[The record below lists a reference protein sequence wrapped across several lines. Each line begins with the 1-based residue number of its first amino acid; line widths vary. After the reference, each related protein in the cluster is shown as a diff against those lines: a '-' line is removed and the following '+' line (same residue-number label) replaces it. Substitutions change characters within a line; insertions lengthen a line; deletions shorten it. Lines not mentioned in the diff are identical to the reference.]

1 MLENTAGR
9 SADWERAESWQA
21 IKFRSGA
28 GRAAVPHGGLAKRC
42 LDVALS
48 LLLVPIVALVALPVA
63 LLIAVKG
70 GAPIY
75 GHLRVGWNGRLFR
88 CYKFRTMVAEA
99 EDELQAILDSD
110 PAARLEWLERFKLAN
125 DPRVTPFGRF
135 LRTTNLDEI
144 PQIWNVLRGEMSWV
158 GPRPVIPDELA
169 KYGAH
174 LGDYLAC
181 RPGVSGLWQIRRRG
195 DTTYDER
202 VAMDVEY
209 ARHWSI
215 ARDLAIL
222 VLTIPWMLAARN
234 LS

>member
-1 MLENTAGR
+1 MLEDTASQ
-9 SADWERAESWQA
+9 SADWEGSERRPA
-21 IKFRSGA
+21 INFRTGA
-28 GRAAVPHGGLAKRC
+28 ARAATPLGGTTKRGF
-42 LDVALS
+42 DVALT
-48 LLLVPIVALVALPVA
+48 LLLVPIAALVTLPVA

-99 EDELQAILDSD
+99 ENELQAILERD
-110 PAARLEWLERFKLAN
+110 PAARVEWLERFKLAN

-169 KYGAH
+169 KYGAQ
-174 LGDYLAC
+174 LGNYLAC
-181 RPGVSGLWQIRRRG
+181 RPGVTGLWQIRRR
-195 DTTYDER
+195 DHTTYDER
-202 VAMDVEY
+202 VAMDVDY

-222 VLTIPWMLAARN
+222 VMTIPWIFAARN
-234 LS
+234 RS

>member
-1 MLENTAGR
+1 MLEETASR
-9 SADWERAESWQA
+9 SADWEGAESWPA
-21 IKFRSGA
+21 INFRTGA
-28 GRAAVPHGGLAKRC
+28 VRVAGPLGGPAKRFF
-42 LDVALS
+42 DVTLS
-48 LLLVPIVALVALPVA
+48 LLLVPIAALVALPVA
-63 LLIAVKG
+63 LLIAVRG

-75 GHLRVGWNGRLFR
+75 GHLRVGRNGRLFR

-99 EDELQAILDSD
+99 EDELQAILERDH
-110 PAARLEWLERFKLAN
+110 AARVEWLERFKLAN

-158 GPRPVIPDELA
+158 GPRPVIPDELD
-169 KYGAH
+169 KYGTQ
-174 LGDYLAC
+174 LGIYLAC
-181 RPGVSGLWQIRRRG
+181 RPGVTGLWQIRRRD

-202 VAMDVEY
+202 VAMDVDY

-215 ARDLAIL
+215 GGDLAIL

-234 LS
+234 RN